1 MRRTQHAVSTVFP
14 SVGMTKGLRR
24 VAIRVS
30 PSGKLL
36 TFPSGTQERYPFPR
50 PRVMEE
56 KRKRATG
63 RANTMAANPLNRI
76 PIFMKNPRR
85 ERSGLADGAIS
96 GFVDILFLRFFL
108 RVLRVVQSGI
118 RLPWIRRTSRCQPG
132 NYICDFL
139 IGHWTS
145 GDVAAP
151 VGCAQF
157 RAAGDHD
164 RAQCLIADQR
174 QKRIIRDGAS
184 LLRSPAFRT
193 MAGCAICS
201 KYELAAIGI
210 PRGLCRV

>member
-14 SVGMTKGLRR
+14 SVGMTKGLRK

-63 RANTMAANPLNRI
+63 RTNTSAANPLNRI
-76 PIFMKNPRR
+76 PSFMKNPRR
-85 ERSGLADGAIS
+85 ESESSAGGVVTV
-96 GFVDILFLRFFL
+96 FVDILFL

-118 RLPWIRRTSRCQPG
+118 RLPRTLRTPRCQPG

-139 IGHWTS
+139 IGHWTA
-145 GDVAAP
+145 GDIATP
-151 VGCAQF
+151 VGCAQL
-157 RAAGDHD
+157 RPAGDHD

-174 QKRIIRDGAS
+174 Q
-184 LLRSPAFRT
+184 
-193 MAGCAICS
+193 
-201 KYELAAIGI
+201 E
-210 PRGLCRV
+210 